1 MWIMINAGYRNRI
14 QVVIIVMLIVYLTIV
29 SQ

>member
-1 MWIMINAGYRNRI
+1 MWIMINASYRNRI